1 MDGRN
6 HQLHIVRRGALPVG
20 QVLHRHLRA
29 GKNLGQVVLGSL
41 PRNSVLGNDNGIPLV
56 VRVVGRFRR
65 SGIAYVHI
73 SLQIP
78 GRLPAFNLRISMVH
92 PRDHC
97 PILQRAV
104 QRNSALGIGGEERCR
119 SLRPLRRRFSDFRV
133 LWRRFFRRAAGFPA
147 ALRRFRIYHILR
159 RFPLPRQFRRGFR
172 GDVFLLPV
180 FRRSE
185 LRSRLRR
192 TAVLRSVSGF
202 FRFRRRLRRSA
213 AFRAALRR
221 FRLQRGLRGIA
232 ALRLPEFRRRS
243 GIVVLGR
250 RPMEAV
256 FQTAGGRGK
265 LLFFDGQRRHRKQCR
280 KKYQRRSKCEH
291 LQPPFFHL
299 DLPP

>member
-1 MDGRN
+1 M
-6 HQLHIVRRGALPVG
+6 
-20 QVLHRHLRA
+20 
-29 GKNLGQVVLGSL
+29 
-41 PRNSVLGNDNGIPLV
+41 
-56 VRVVGRFRR
+56 RVVGRFRR

-78 GRLPAFNLRISMVH
+78 GRLPGFDLRISMVH

-119 SLRPLRRRFSDFRV
+119 SLQPLRRRFPDFRV
-133 LWRRFFRRAAGFPA
+133 
-147 ALRRFRIYHILR
+147 LR

-180 FRRSE
+180 FRRFE
-185 LRSRLRR
+185 LRSRFRR
-192 TAVLRSVSGF
+192 SAVLRSVSGF

-221 FRLQRGLRGIA
+221 FRLQRRLRGIA

-243 GIVVLGR
+243 GIVVLGH

-256 FQTAGGRGK
+256 FQTAGGHEK
-265 LLFFDGQRRHRKQCR
+265 ILFFDGQRRHRKQCR

>member
-1 MDGRN
+1 M
-6 HQLHIVRRGALPVG
+6 
-20 QVLHRHLRA
+20 
-29 GKNLGQVVLGSL
+29 
-41 PRNSVLGNDNGIPLV
+41 
-56 VRVVGRFRR
+56 RVVGRFRR

-133 LWRRFFRRAAGFPA
+133 LRRRFFRRATGFPA
-147 ALRRFRIYHILR
+147 ALRQFS
-159 RFPLPRQFRRGFR
+159 LPRQLRRGIC
-172 GDVFLLPV
+172 GAV
-180 FRRSE
+180 FRWYGLWR
-185 LRSRLRR
+185 RLRR
-192 TAVLRSVSGF
+192 TAVLRSVSGL
-202 FRFRRRLRRSA
+202 FRFRLRFRRSA
-213 AFRAALRR
+213 AFCAALRR

-256 FQTAGGRGK
+256 FQTTGGRGK